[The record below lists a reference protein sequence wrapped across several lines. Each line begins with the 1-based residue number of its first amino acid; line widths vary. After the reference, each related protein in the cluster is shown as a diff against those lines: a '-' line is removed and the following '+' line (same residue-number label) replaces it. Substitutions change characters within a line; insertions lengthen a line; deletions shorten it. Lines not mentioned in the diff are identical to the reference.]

1 MKWQKTGLAAAGVM
15 ALAALSGAAQAQQLR
30 VGLASEATSMDP
42 QFHNLATNTQIRFNI
57 FESLIQQDAQQM
69 LEPSLATE
77 WEALDDTTWRY
88 TLRDD
93 VTFHDGSPFTARDVI
108 YSVCRIP
115 LVENSPS
122 SFSLYTQSVTDMRA
136 EDDHTLIIETDG
148 PNPLLPVESSTWAIL
163 SATAL
168 GADEEVTFGPGNT
181 CEGLG
186 EVPQQGAFNDPAASS
201 GTGPYTLGE
210 YTRGSQ
216 IVLNRNDDY
225 WGDAPEWE
233 TIVLRPITSA
243 GPRVAALLAGDVDLI
258 ESPPIQD
265 LPRLEE
271 AGFNVVDSLSNRVIY
286 LALFQQEDA
295 PGLTGT
301 NGENPL
307 LDQRVR
313 EAISLAVNREAIVER
328 IMGGY
333 AEPAG
338 ELLPPPM
345 FGTSGR
351 AVDAFDPDRARELLA
366 EAGYEDGFSIVLG
379 TPNDRYIND
388 EQVSQA
394 VAQMLARVG
403 IQVNVDASTASQF
416 FSRRNNLEFPMFLAG
431 WGAASGE
438 MSSPLRSLVATFDPD
453 AGMGVTNAGRY
464 SNPQMDEIIERAAI
478 TIDDDERSSLLQE
491 AETIVLD
498 DHGIIPLHYERSVWA
513 LAPGFTYEP
522 RVDQYTLAYTVRSAE
537 SAE

>member
-1 MKWQKTGLAAAGVM
+1 MMRHTTSLAAGLIAFG
-15 ALAALSGAAQAQQLR
+15 ALAASAEAQTLR
-30 VGLASEATSMDP
+30 IGLASEPTSMDP
-42 QFHNLATNTQIRFNI
+42 QFHNLATNTQIRQNV
-57 FESLIQQDAQQM
+57 FESLIQQDPTQA
-69 LEPSLATE
+69 LEPQLATE
-77 WEALDDTTWRY
+77 WEAVNDTTWRY
-88 TLRDD
+88 TLREG

-122 SFSLYTQSVTDMRA
+122 SFSLYTSSITAMTA

-163 SATAL
+163 SASAA
-168 GADEEVTFGPGNT
+168 GAEGTVTFGPDNT

-186 EVPQQGAFNDPAASS
+186 EVPQQAAFNDPAVAS

-210 YTRGSQ
+210 YTRGAQ
-216 IVLNRNDDY
+216 VVLNRNDDY
-225 WGDAPEWE
+225 WGDAPDWE
-233 TIVLRPITSA
+233 QVILRPISSA
-243 GPRVAALLAGDVDLI
+243 GPRVAALLSGDVDLI

-265 LPRLEE
+265 LPRLEQS
-271 AGFNVVDSLSNRVIY
+271 GFSVVDSLSNRIIY
-286 LALFQQEDA
+286 LALFQQEEA
-295 PGLTGT
+295 PSITGT
-301 NGENPL
+301 DGQNPL
-307 LDQRVR
+307 MDPRVR

-333 AEPAG
+333 AEAAG

-351 AVDAFDPDRARELLA
+351 EADAFDAERAQALLA
-366 EAGYEDGFSIVLG
+366 EAGYPDGFGITLG

-388 EQVSQA
+388 EQVAQA

-403 IQVNVDASTASQF
+403 IEVNVDASTASQF
-416 FSRRNNLEFPMFLAG
+416 FSRRNALEFPMFLAG

-438 MSSPLRSLVATFDPD
+438 MSSPLRSLVATYDPD

-464 SNPQMDEIIERAAI
+464 SNPEMDEILARAMV
-478 TIDDDERSSLLQE
+478 TIDDEERSQLLQD
-491 AETIVLD
+491 AETLVLD
-498 DHGIIPLHYERSVWA
+498 DYGIIPLHYERSAWA
-513 LAPGFTYEP
+513 MSPNVTYVP
-522 RVDQYTLAYTVRSAE
+522 RVDQYTLAYAVKRAE
-537 SAE
+537 GAQ

>member
-1 MKWQKTGLAAAGVM
+1 MKWHNRGLAAIGLVAFT
-15 ALAALSGAAQAQQLR
+15 ALSSAAHAQQLR
-30 VGLASEATSMDP
+30 IGLSSEPTSMDP
-42 QFHNLATNTQIRFNI
+42 QFHNLATNTQVRFNI
-57 FESLIQQDAQQM
+57 FESLIQQDPQQM
-69 LEPSLATE
+69 LEPSLATK
-77 WEALDDTTWRY
+77 WEAVDDTTWRY

-108 YSVCRIP
+108 YSICRIP

-122 SFSLYTQSVTDMRA
+122 SFSLYTQSITDMRA
-136 EDDHTLIIETDG
+136 EGDHTLIIETDG

-163 SATAL
+163 SASAL
-168 GADEEVTFGPGNT
+168 GAEETVTFGPDNT

-186 EVPQQGAFNDPAASS
+186 EVPQQAAFNDPAVSS

-233 TIVLRPITSA
+233 RIVLRPITSA

-265 LPRLEE
+265 LPRLQQE
-271 AGFNVVDSLSNRVIY
+271 GFNVVDSLSNRIIY

-313 EAISLAVNREAIVER
+313 EAISLAVNREGIVER

-333 AEPAG
+333 AEAAG

-351 AVDAFDPDRARELLA
+351 TVDAFDAERAKALLT
-366 EAGYEDGFSIVLG
+366 EAGYENGFGITLG

-388 EQVSQA
+388 EQVAQA
-394 VAQMLARVG
+394 VAQMLARIG

-464 SNPQMDEIIERAAI
+464 SNPEMDKLLAEAMV
-478 TIDDDERSSLLQE
+478 TINDEERSALLQK

-498 DHGIIPLHYERSVWA
+498 EHGIIPLHYERSVWA
-513 LAPGFTYEP
+513 MAPGFTYDP
-522 RVDQYTLAYTVRSAE
+522 RVDQYTLAYAVRSAE
-537 SAE
+537 GDE

>member
-1 MKWQKTGLAAAGVM
+1 MIRHTTSLAAGLIAFG
-15 ALAALSGAAQAQQLR
+15 ALAASAEAQTLR
-30 VGLASEATSMDP
+30 IGLASEPTSMDP
-42 QFHNLATNTQIRFNI
+42 QFHNLATNTQIRQNV
-57 FESLIQQDAQQM
+57 FESLIQQDPTQA
-69 LEPSLATE
+69 LEPQLATE
-77 WEALDDTTWRY
+77 WEAVNDTTWRY
-88 TLRDD
+88 TLREG

-122 SFSLYTQSVTDMRA
+122 SFSLYTSSITAMTA

-163 SATAL
+163 SASAA
-168 GADEEVTFGPGNT
+168 GAEETVTFGPDNT

-186 EVPQQGAFNDPAASS
+186 EVPQQAAFNDPAVAS

-210 YTRGSQ
+210 YTRGAQ
-216 IVLNRNDDY
+216 VVLNRNDDY
-225 WGDAPEWE
+225 WGDAPDWE
-233 TIVLRPITSA
+233 QVILRPISSA
-243 GPRVAALLAGDVDLI
+243 GPRVAALLSGDVDLI

-265 LPRLEE
+265 LPRLEQS
-271 AGFNVVDSLSNRVIY
+271 GFSVVDSLSNRIIY
-286 LALFQQEDA
+286 LALFQQEEA
-295 PGLTGT
+295 PSITGT
-301 NGENPL
+301 DGQNPL
-307 LDQRVR
+307 MDPRVR

-333 AEPAG
+333 AEAAG

-351 AVDAFDPDRARELLA
+351 EADAFDAERAQALLA
-366 EAGYEDGFSIVLG
+366 EAGYPDGFGITLG

-388 EQVSQA
+388 EQVAQA

-403 IQVNVDASTASQF
+403 IEVNVDASTASQF
-416 FSRRNNLEFPMFLAG
+416 FSRRNALEFPMFLAG

-438 MSSPLRSLVATFDPD
+438 MSSPLRSLVATYDPD

-464 SNPQMDEIIERAAI
+464 SNPEMDEILARAMV
-478 TIDDDERSSLLQE
+478 TIDDEERSQLLQD
-491 AETIVLD
+491 AETLVLD
-498 DHGIIPLHYERSVWA
+498 DYGIIPLHYERSAWA
-513 LAPGFTYEP
+513 MSPNVTYVP
-522 RVDQYTLAYTVRSAE
+522 RVDQYTLAYAVKRAE
-537 SAE
+537 GAR

>member
-1 MKWQKTGLAAAGVM
+1 MKWHNRGLAAIGLVAFT
-15 ALAALSGAAQAQQLR
+15 ALSSAAHAQQLR
-30 VGLASEATSMDP
+30 IGLSSEPTSMDP
-42 QFHNLATNTQIRFNI
+42 QFHNLATNTQVRFNI
-57 FESLIQQDAQQM
+57 FESLIQQDPQQM
-69 LEPSLATE
+69 LEPSLATK
-77 WEALDDTTWRY
+77 WEAVDDTTWRY

-108 YSVCRIP
+108 YSICRIP

-122 SFSLYTQSVTDMRA
+122 SFSLYTQSITDMRA
-136 EDDHTLIIETDG
+136 EGDHTLIIETDG

-163 SATAL
+163 SASAL
-168 GADEEVTFGPGNT
+168 GAEETVTFGPDNT

-186 EVPQQGAFNDPAASS
+186 EVPQQAAFNDPAVSS

-233 TIVLRPITSA
+233 RIVLRPITSA

-265 LPRLEE
+265 LPRLQQE
-271 AGFNVVDSLSNRVIY
+271 GFNVVDSLSNRIIY

-295 PGLTGT
+295 PGLAGT

-313 EAISLAVNREAIVER
+313 EAISLAVNREGIVER

-333 AEPAG
+333 AEAAG

-351 AVDAFDPDRARELLA
+351 TVDAFDAERAKALLT
-366 EAGYEDGFSIVLG
+366 EAGYENGFGITLG

-388 EQVSQA
+388 EQVAQA
-394 VAQMLARVG
+394 VAQMLARIG

-464 SNPQMDEIIERAAI
+464 SNPEMDKLLAEAMV
-478 TIDDDERSSLLQE
+478 TIDDEERSALLQK

-498 DHGIIPLHYERSVWA
+498 EHGIIPLHYERSVWA
-513 LAPGFTYEP
+513 MAPGFTYDP
-522 RVDQYTLAYTVRSAE
+522 RVDQYTLAYAVRSAE
-537 SAE
+537 GDE

>member
-1 MKWQKTGLAAAGVM
+1 MKWHNRGLAAIGLVAFT
-15 ALAALSGAAQAQQLR
+15 ALSSAAHAQQLR
-30 VGLASEATSMDP
+30 IGLSSEPTSMDP
-42 QFHNLATNTQIRFNI
+42 QFHNLATNTQVRFNI
-57 FESLIQQDAQQM
+57 FESLIQQDPQQM
-69 LEPSLATE
+69 LEPSLATK
-77 WEALDDTTWRY
+77 WEAVDDTTWRY

-108 YSVCRIP
+108 YSICRIP

-122 SFSLYTQSVTDMRA
+122 SFSLYTQSITDMRA
-136 EDDHTLIIETDG
+136 EGDHTLIIETDG

-163 SATAL
+163 SASAL
-168 GADEEVTFGPGNT
+168 GAEETVTFGPDNT

-186 EVPQQGAFNDPAASS
+186 EVPQQAAFNDPAVSS

-233 TIVLRPITSA
+233 RIVLRPITSA

-265 LPRLEE
+265 LPRLQQE
-271 AGFNVVDSLSNRVIY
+271 GFNVVDSLSNRIIY

-313 EAISLAVNREAIVER
+313 EAISLAVNREGIVER

-333 AEPAG
+333 AEAAG

-351 AVDAFDPDRARELLA
+351 MVDAFDAERAKALLT
-366 EAGYEDGFSIVLG
+366 EAGYENGFGITLG

-388 EQVSQA
+388 EQVAQA
-394 VAQMLARVG
+394 VAQMLARIG

-464 SNPQMDEIIERAAI
+464 SNPEMDKLLAEAMV
-478 TIDDDERSSLLQE
+478 TIDDEERSALLQK

-498 DHGIIPLHYERSVWA
+498 EHGIIPLHYERSVWA
-513 LAPGFTYEP
+513 MAPGFTYDP
-522 RVDQYTLAYTVRSAE
+522 RVDQYTLAYAVRSAE
-537 SAE
+537 GDE

>member
-1 MKWQKTGLAAAGVM
+1 MKWHNKGLAVGLM
-15 ALAALSGAAQAQQLR
+15 AFTALSGAAHAQQLR
-30 VGLASEATSMDP
+30 VGLSSEPTSMDP
-42 QFHNLATNTQIRFNI
+42 QFHNLATNTQVRFNI
-57 FESLIQQDAQQM
+57 FESLIQQDPQQM

-77 WEALDDTTWRY
+77 WEAIDDTTWRY

-108 YSVCRIP
+108 YSICRIP

-122 SFSLYTQSVTDMRA
+122 SFSLYTQSITDMRA

-163 SATAL
+163 SASAL
-168 GADEEVTFGPGNT
+168 GAEETVTFGAGNT

-186 EVPQQGAFNDPAASS
+186 EVPQQAAFNDPAISS

-216 IVLNRNDDY
+216 IVLERNDDY

-233 TIVLRPITSA
+233 RIVLRPITSA
-243 GPRVAALLAGDVDLI
+243 GPRVAALLAGDVDMI

-265 LPRLEE
+265 LPRLEQE
-271 AGFNVVDSLSNRVIY
+271 GFNIVDSLSNRIIY

-295 PGLTGT
+295 PGITGT
-301 NGENPL
+301 DGNPL
-307 LDQRVR
+307 LDPRVR
-313 EAISLAVNREAIVER
+313 EAISLAVNREGIVER

-333 AEPAG
+333 AEAAA

-351 AVDAFDPDRARELLA
+351 AVDPFDAERAKELLA
-366 EAGYEDGFSIVLG
+366 EAGYENGFGITLG

-388 EQVSQA
+388 EQVAQA
-394 VAQMLARVG
+394 VAQMLARIG

-438 MSSPLRSLVATFDPD
+438 MSSPLRSLVATYDPD

-464 SNPQMDEIIERAAI
+464 SNPEMDTLLAEAMV
-478 TIDDDERSSLLQE
+478 TIDDEARSTLLQD
-491 AETIVLD
+491 AATIVLD
-498 DHGIIPLHYERSVWA
+498 EHGIIPLHYERSVWA
-513 LAPGFTYEP
+513 LAPGFTYAP
-522 RVDQYTLAYTVRSAE
+522 RVDQYTLAYAVRSAE
-537 SAE
+537 GDE

>member
-1 MKWQKTGLAAAGVM
+1 MMRHTTSLAAGLIAFG
-15 ALAALSGAAQAQQLR
+15 ALAAQAQAQTLR
-30 VGLASEATSMDP
+30 IGLASEPTSMDP
-42 QFHNLATNTQIRFNI
+42 QFHNLATNTQVRQNV
-57 FESLIQQDAQQM
+57 FESLIQQDPTQA
-69 LEPSLATE
+69 LEPQLATE
-77 WEALDDTTWRY
+77 WEAVNDTTWRY
-88 TLRDD
+88 SLREG

-122 SFSLYTQSVTDMRA
+122 SFSLYTSSVTSMTA

-163 SATAL
+163 SATAA
-168 GADEEVTFGPGNT
+168 GAEDTVTFGPNNT

-186 EVPQQGAFNDPAASS
+186 EVPQQAAFNDPSVAS

-210 YTRGSQ
+210 YTRGAQ
-216 IVLNRNDDY
+216 IVLNRNDGY
-225 WGDAPEWE
+225 WGEAPDWE
-233 TIVLRPITSA
+233 QVILRPISSA
-243 GPRVAALLAGDVDLI
+243 GPRVAALLSGDVDLI

-265 LPRLEE
+265 LPRLEQS
-271 AGFNVVDSLSNRVIY
+271 GFSVVDSLSNRVIY
-286 LALFQQEDA
+286 LALFQQEN
-295 PGLTGT
+295 PPSITGT
-301 NGENPL
+301 DGQNPL
-307 LDQRVR
+307 MDQRVR

-333 AEPAG
+333 AEAAG

-351 AVDAFDPDRARELLA
+351 AADSYDPARAQELLA
-366 EAGYEDGFSIVLG
+366 EAGYPDGFGITLG

-388 EQVSQA
+388 EQVAQA

-403 IQVNVDASTASQF
+403 IEVNVDASTASQF
-416 FSRRNNLEFPMFLAG
+416 FSRRNALEFPMFLAG

-438 MSSPLRSLVATFDPD
+438 MSSPLRSLVATYDPE

-464 SNPQMDEIIERAAI
+464 SNPEMDEILARAMV
-478 TIDDDERSSLLQE
+478 TIDDDERSQLLQD
-491 AETIVLD
+491 AETLALD
-498 DHGIIPLHYERSVWA
+498 DHGIIPLHYERSAWA
-513 LAPGFTYEP
+513 MSPKVTYVP
-522 RVDQYTLAYTVRSAE
+522 RVDQYTLAYAVKQAE
-537 SAE
+537 GAQ